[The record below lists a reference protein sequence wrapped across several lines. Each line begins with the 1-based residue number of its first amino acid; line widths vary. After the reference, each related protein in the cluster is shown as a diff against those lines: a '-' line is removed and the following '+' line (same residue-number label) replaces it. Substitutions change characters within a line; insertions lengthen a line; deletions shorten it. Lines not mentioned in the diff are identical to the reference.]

1 MRRREFITLIGV
13 GAAAWPLVARAQQPV
28 MPTIGI
34 LSNPPRNA
42 LTNALATFKSA
53 LSEAGYV
60 EGNNLSIEY
69 RFADGQVDR
78 PPAFAADL
86 VSRNVA
92 VLITIANAAALAAK
106 AATTAIP
113 ILFIVGGDPVKLG
126 SVESLNRPGGNA
138 TGMTLFSS
146 QLKAK
151 RLGLLHELV
160 PRVTELA
167 VLINPNQPNASD
179 QEREVTD
186 AAPRLGVQARIVYA
200 SSEVDLDPAFAACA
214 RAHAGGLLVTADPFF
229 HGKRQQIFAL
239 AARDALPAIY
249 EFRDYAESGGL
260 ASYGTSLAHAL
271 RQVGEYAA
279 KILAG
284 AKVADLPALQSTKFE
299 FIVNLKTAKALGL
312 EIPPM
317 LLARDDEVIE

>member
-1 MRRREFITLIGV
+1 MRRRDFIKATV
-13 GAAAWPLVARAQQPV
+13 CAVTAWPLAARAQQSV

-42 LTNALATFKSA
+42 LTDALAAFKSA

-60 EGNNLSIEY
+60 EGSNLSIEY

-78 PPAFAADL
+78 LPALAADL
-86 VSRNVA
+86 VNRKVA
-92 VLITIANAAALAAK
+92 VLITMANAAALAAK

-113 ILFIVGGDPVKLG
+113 ILFIAGGDPVKLG
-126 SVESLNRPGGNA
+126 LVESMNRPHGNA
-138 TGMTLFSS
+138 TGITLFSS
-146 QLKAK
+146 RLEAK

-160 PRVTELA
+160 PRATELA
-167 VLINPNQPNASD
+167 VLINPDQPNAPD
-179 QEREVTD
+179 QEREVRD

-200 SSEVDLDPAFAACA
+200 SSEADLDPAFAACA
-214 RAHAGGLLVTADPFF
+214 QAHAGGLLVTADPFF
-229 HGKRQQIFAL
+229 DGKRQQIFAL

-260 ASYGTSLAHAL
+260 ASYGTSLADGL
-271 RQVGEYAA
+271 RHVGEYAA

-299 FIVNLKTAKALGL
+299 FVINLKTAKALGL

-317 LLARDDEVIE
+317 LLARADEVIE

>member
-1 MRRREFITLIGV
+1 MKRREFITLLG
-13 GAAAWPLVARAQQPV
+13 GAAAWPLAARAQQPL
-28 MPTIGI
+28 MPRIGI

-42 LTNALATFKSA
+42 LTDALAAFKSA
-53 LSEAGYV
+53 LSDAGYV
-60 EGNNLSIEY
+60 EGSSLSIEY
-69 RFADGQVDR
+69 RFADGQIDR
-78 PPAFAADL
+78 LPALAADL
-86 VSRNVA
+86 VNRNVA

-126 SVESLNRPGGNA
+126 LVESLNRPGGNA

-146 QLKAK
+146 QLEAK

-160 PRVTELA
+160 PRATKLA
-167 VLINPNQPNASD
+167 VMINPDQPNAPD
-179 QEREVTD
+179 QERKVTD
-186 AAPRLGVQARIVYA
+186 AATRLGVQARIVYA
-200 SSEVDLDPAFAACA
+200 SSEPNLDPAFAACVQ
-214 RAHAGGLLVTADPFF
+214 AHAGGLLVTADPFF
-229 HGKRQQIFAL
+229 HSKQQQIFAL

-260 ASYGTSLAHAL
+260 ASYGTSLAHGL

-299 FIVNLKTAKALGL
+299 FVINLKTAKALGL

-317 LLARDDEVIE
+317 LLARADEVIE